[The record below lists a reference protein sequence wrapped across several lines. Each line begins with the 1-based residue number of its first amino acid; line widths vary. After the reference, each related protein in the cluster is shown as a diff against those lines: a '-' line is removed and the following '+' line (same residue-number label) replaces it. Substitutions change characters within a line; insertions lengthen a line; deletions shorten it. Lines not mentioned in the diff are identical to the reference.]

1 MDNYIVSARKYRPS
15 TFRSVVGQKALTQ
28 TLKNAI
34 DSNKLA
40 HAYLFCGP
48 RGVGKLRVPVF
59 SLKQSTVSTRP
70 NREKPQRM
78 RIVPSFQRTT
88 FLQHHRARCRLEQL
102 GGRYTHAHRPSED
115 TASNRQIQSIYHR
128 RGAHAV
134 GCRFQRFLE
143 NAGRTAAPCYF
154 HSGNY
159 REA

>member
-40 HAYLFCGP
+40 HAYLFCG
-48 RGVGKLRVPVF
+48 
-59 SLKQSTVSTRP
+59 
-70 NREKPQRM
+70 M